1 MGWKNKIPKIKKVS
15 RPAVTKLQGAIV
27 AIIIFI
33 IALIVGYYAILP
45 APTQT
50 PSPTSTPAPTQIPS
64 KTFVNLQQ
72 YDFLTD
78 LDPAYS
84 FSGEVIVMANVY
96 ETLLRYTGGTP

>member
-1 MGWKNKIPKIKKVS
+1 MGRIKSLRLRKVF

-33 IALIVGYYAILP
+33 ALIVGYYAILP
-45 APTQT
+45 ASTQT